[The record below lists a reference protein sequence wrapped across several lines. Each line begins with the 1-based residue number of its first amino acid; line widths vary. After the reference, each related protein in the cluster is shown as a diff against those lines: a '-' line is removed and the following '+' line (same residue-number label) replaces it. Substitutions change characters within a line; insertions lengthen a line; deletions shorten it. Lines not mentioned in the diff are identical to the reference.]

1 VNKTGVEGTPDPM
14 LMADEPPTNTED
26 RLAREFSDARA
37 RLIRMAYAVVGT
49 QAEAEDVV
57 SECWFRLVVA
67 NAQAPIEDVAAWTTV
82 VVARR
87 ALDALRAARVRR
99 ETYVGP
105 WLPEP
110 TLRNTDVS
118 SQNPADRV
126 TLDESVSFA
135 LLVVMETLSP
145 AQRTA
150 WVLHDLFAMPFDE
163 IATVVGRTPAAV
175 RQLAAR
181 ARKQV
186 AAGAPRVDV
195 DAALHRTVVDAFSSA
210 VTNGDIDALLV
221 ILDPRVVL
229 RSDGGGEVS
238 AVRRPVAGADKVARF
253 IIGLGQKLAWLSSLE
268 NMAVNGAPG
277 LVLLRAGQLNAVVSL
292 AISGSTIIIVSPTK
306 LSHLTIDD
314 QSP

>member
-1 VNKTGVEGTPDPM
+1 M
-14 LMADEPPTNTED
+14 
-26 RLAREFSDARA
+26 AREFNTARA

-57 SECWFRLVVA
+57 SECWFRLVTA
-67 NAQAPIEDVAAWTTV
+67 NAQAPIDDVAAWTTV

-110 TLRNTDVS
+110 TLRNTELT

-195 DAALHRTVVDAFSSA
+195 DSSSHRAVVDAFSTA
-210 VTNGDIDALLV
+210 VTHGDIDALLT

-238 AVRRPVAGADKVARF
+238 AARRPITGADRVARF
-253 IIGLGQKLAWLSSLE
+253 IIGLGQKLTWLSKLE

-292 AISGSTIIIVSPTK
+292 AINESTISRIDIIVSPTK
-306 LSHLTIDD
+306 LSHLAIDKEPRSD
-314 QSP
+314 L